1 MQYLQKKKASLAAL
15 GEWSHINCLKY
26 PPEIHIL
33 DDILRNMVELSAPK
47 TAIPIEREGEGSR
60 LDSLFDAMDVDRIRA
75 MDGLKSIRDVPGGTI
90 SFLFEK
96 LSQPKLDDFVE
107 E

>member
-1 MQYLQKKKASLAAL
+1 
-15 GEWSHINCLKY
+15 
-26 PPEIHIL
+26 
-33 DDILRNMVELSAPK
+33 
-47 TAIPIEREGEGSR
+47 
-60 LDSLFDAMDVDRIRA
+60 

-96 LSQPKLDDFVE
+96 LSQTKLDDFVE